1 MYTPK
6 FIYHMGDSGDGA
18 QALTVKSGT
27 VTGRISA
34 TNGEHAHCKTEQFWK
49 RSGGA
54 ECGYLVSLQMCEGM
68 VRVGIYWATRGF
80 DHDPFEEPEP
90 LHQGRQ

>member
-1 MYTPK
+1 MNMLTTK
-6 FIYHMGDSGDGA
+6 LSNSSRGA
-18 QALTVKSGT
+18 GV
-27 VTGRISA
+27 
-34 TNGEHAHCKTEQFWK
+34 
-49 RSGGA
+49 A

-68 VRVGIYWATRGF
+68 VRVGIYWATREF